1 MEGIEKTEFLVNY
14 EFITVSDVV
23 KQAVAQEALTI
34 VENAPTTDNSSVP
47 LASGFRDLDQ
57 IIQSFNSQQ
66 LVTVAV
72 RPGKGKTAFLLSL
85 IHNIAIAKGKRVA
98 IFSPERSAI
107 KLVQRLVESETSN
120 SAERVY
126 SGTIKEADK
135 PKVDKIIQQFIQSNI
150 YIDDSTS
157 LSIQEIYDRCKF
169 LIEVHHVDLIL
180 FDNLELYS
188 KNILDSNINFSEQEK
203 IMNSIHQL
211 AKSIVPPIIVLSH
224 TTNMNNL
231 HDVNDSPTIA
241 NVAPYISENSDVV
254 IFVHRPNTLN
264 INKPEFADWKGF
276 AELIVAK
283 HPTVHTP
290 ASVKLKFIESSDRF
304 TDI

>member
-23 KQAVAQEALTI
+23 KQAVDTELQPEM
-34 VENAPTTDNSSVP
+34 VNAPHKAESTR
-47 LASGFRDLDQ
+47 LKSGFRDLDQ
-57 IIQSFNSQQ
+57 IIQSFDNQQ
-66 LVTVAV
+66 LTTIAV

-85 IHNIAIAKGKRVA
+85 IHNIAIANHKRVA
-98 IFSPERSAI
+98 VFSPERSAI
-107 KLVQRLVESETSN
+107 KLVQRLIECETSY

-126 SGTIKEADK
+126 TGTVKDADK
-135 PKVDKIIQQFIQSNI
+135 ARVESTIQQFIQSNI
-150 YIDDSTS
+150 FIDDSTS
-157 LSIQEIYDRCKF
+157 LTIQEIFDRCKY
-169 LIEVHHVDLIL
+169 LIDNHQVDLIV

-188 KNILDSNINFSEQEK
+188 KNILDSDINFSEQEK
-203 IMNSIHQL
+203 IMNNIHQL
-211 AKSIVPPIIVLSH
+211 VKSIGTPMIVLSH

-231 HDVNDSPTIA
+231 HDLNDSPTIV
-241 NVAPYISENSDVV
+241 NVPPYIRDNSDVV

-276 AELIVAK
+276 AELIIAK
-283 HPTVHTP
+283 HPTVQTP
-290 ASVKLKFIESSDRF
+290 ASIKLKFIESSDRF

>member
-23 KQAVAQEALTI
+23 RQAVAQEALTI
-34 VENAPTTDNSSVP
+34 VENAPTANSSVP

-57 IIQSFNSQQ
+57 IIKSFNSQQ

-85 IHNIAIAKGKRVA
+85 IHNIAIAKDKRVA

-107 KLVQRLVESETSN
+107 KLVQRLIESETSN

-126 SGTIKEADK
+126 SGNVKEADK

-169 LIEVHHVDLIL
+169 LIETHHVDLIL

-203 IMNSIHQL
+203 IMNNIHQL
-211 AKSIVPPIIVLSH
+211 AKSIGTPIIVLSH

-231 HDVNDSPTIA
+231 HDINDSPTIA

-283 HPTVHTP
+283 HPTVQTP
-290 ASVKLKFIESSDRF
+290 VSIKLKFIESSDRF

>member
-23 KQAVAQEALTI
+23 KQAVAQEALP
-34 VENAPTTDNSSVP
+34 VLENAPTPSGSTP
-47 LASGFRDLDQ
+47 LASGFHDLDQ
-57 IIQSFNSQQ
+57 IIQSFNPHQ
-66 LVTVAV
+66 LVTIAV

-85 IHNIAIAKGKRVA
+85 IHNISITNHKRVA

-107 KLVQRLVESETSN
+107 KLVQRLIESETCN

-126 SGTIKEADK
+126 SGTVKEADK
-135 PKVDKIIQQFIQSNI
+135 PKVDRIIQQFIQSNV

-157 LSIQEIYDRCKF
+157 LSIQEIHDRCKF
-169 LIEVHHVDLIL
+169 LIDTHKVDLIL

-188 KNILDSNINFSEQEK
+188 KNILDSTINFSEQEK
-203 IMNSIHQL
+203 IMYNIHQL
-211 AKSIVPPIIVLSH
+211 AESIDTPIIVLSH

-231 HDVNDSPTIA
+231 HDINDSPTIG
-241 NVAPYISENSDVV
+241 NVAPYICDNSEVV

-264 INKPEFADWKGF
+264 INRPEYADWKGF

-283 HPTVHTP
+283 HPTVQTP
-290 ASVKLKFIESSDRF
+290 VSVKLKFIESSDRF